1 MGKKKHPFSNEFL
14 DSLIDGRS
22 TQEDFFGPKG
32 LFKQL
37 QAALAERMLQGE
49 MTHQLG
55 YEPHGDAES
64 QGSNRRNGSFE
75 KTVET
80 ETGPLSFEVPRDREG
95 AFEPQLV
102 KKGQRR
108 LEGFDEKVISLYS
121 RGHSSGNQAMRE
133 IQGHLED
140 LYGTAVSPELISK
153 VTDMV
158 MEDVRAWQSRPL
170 ESHYPIVYLDAL
182 HVKMREA
189 GHICNRAV
197 YLAIGVTMTGEKQPL
212 GLWTSK
218 NQGAKFWLQVVTEL
232 KNRGVEDIFIACV
245 DGLRGFPEAINAVF
259 PKTQVQLC
267 IVHMIRHSL
276 RFVSWKE
283 RKNVT
288 RGLKAIYGAPSVEAA
303 EEALM
308 AFREKWDDTYPAIAD
323 SWQRNRDN
331 IVPFLAYHPMIRKV
345 IYTTN
350 AIEAANRQIRKV
362 IKTKGAFPN
371 EQAAIKTIYLALI
384 KAQKKWKMPISDWK
398 AAMNQF
404 AIIVGD
410 RFPKAGV

>member
-1 MGKKKHPFSNEFL
+1 MSKQKRPFSDEFL
-14 DSLIDGRS
+14 DGLIDGRS
-22 TQEDFFGPKG
+22 SPEDFFGPEG

-37 QAALAERMLQGE
+37 QSALVERMLTAE
-49 MTHQLG
+49 LTDHLG

-64 QGSNRRNGSFE
+64 QGSNRRNGSFS

-80 ETGPLSFEVPRDREG
+80 DTGPVSFDVPRDREG

-121 RGHSSGNQAMRE
+121 RGLSMRE
-133 IQGHLED
+133 IQGHLEE
-140 LYGTAVSPELISK
+140 LYGTSVSPDLISK
-153 VTDMV
+153 VTDAV
-158 MEDVRAWQSRPL
+158 MDEVRTWQSRPL

-197 YLAIGVTMTGEKQPL
+197 YLAIGVTMEGQKEPL

-218 NQGAKFWLQVVTEL
+218 NEGAKFWLQVVTEL

-245 DGLRGFPEAINAVF
+245 DGLKGFPEAINAVF
-259 PKTQVQLC
+259 PQTQVQLC
-267 IVHMIRHSL
+267 IVHMIRNSL

-283 RKNVT
+283 RKFIT
-288 RGLKAIYGAPSVEAA
+288 RDLKAIYAAASVEKA
-303 EEALM
+303 EMALQ
-308 AFREKWDDTYPAIAD
+308 AFRETWDEKYPTIAK
-323 SWQRNRDN
+323 SWQQNWDN
-331 IVPFLAYHPMIRKV
+331 IVPFLAYPPMIRKV

-350 AIEAANRQIRKV
+350 AIEAANRQIRKI
-362 IKTKGAFPN
+362 IKNKGAFPN
-371 EQAAIKTIYLALI
+371 EQAAIKSIYLALI
-384 KAQKKWKMPISDWK
+384 NARKKWKMPIREWNT
-398 AAMNQF
+398 AMNQF
-404 AIIVGD
+404 AILFAD
-410 RFPKAGV
+410 RFPH

>member
-1 MGKKKHPFSNEFL
+1 MSKIKHPFSKEFL
-14 DSLIDGRS
+14 DGLIDGRS
-22 TQEDFFGPKG
+22 TPEDFFGPDG

-37 QAALAERMLQGE
+37 QAALVERMLQAE
-49 MTHQLG
+49 MTDHLG

-64 QGSNRRNGSFE
+64 QGSNRRNGSFG

-80 ETGPLSFEVPRDREG
+80 ETGPVRFEVPRDREG

-102 KKGQRR
+102 SKGQRR

-121 RGHSSGNQAMRE
+121 RGLSMRE
-133 IQGHLED
+133 IQGHLEE
-140 LYGTAVSPELISK
+140 LYGTSVSPELISK
-153 VTDMV
+153 VTDAV
-158 MEDVRAWQSRPL
+158 MEEVRAWQSRPL
-170 ESHYPIVYLDAL
+170 ESHYPIVYMDAL

-197 YLAIGVTMTGEKQPL
+197 YLAIGVTMEGEKQPL

-218 NQGAKFWLQVVTEL
+218 NEGAKFWLQVVTEM

-245 DGLRGFPEAINAVF
+245 DGLKGFPDAINAVF

-267 IVHMIRHSL
+267 VVHMIRHSL

-283 RKNVT
+283 KKYVT
-288 RGLKAIYGAPSVEAA
+288 RDLKAIYAAASVEEA
-303 EEALM
+303 EMALR
-308 AFREKWDDTYPAIAD
+308 AFREKWDDRYPTIAD
-323 SWQRNRDN
+323 SWQRNWET
-331 IVPFLAYHPMIRKV
+331 IIPFLAYHPMIRKV

-350 AIEAANRQIRKV
+350 AIEAANRQIRKI

-371 EQAAIKTIYLALI
+371 EQAAIKIIYLALL
-384 KAQKKWKMPISDWK
+384 KAQEKWKMPISDWK
-398 AAMNQF
+398 AAINQF
-404 AIIVGD
+404 AIIFGD
-410 RFPKAGV
+410 RFPDQGS